1 MGLND
6 KDTTPVV
13 LNGQEFTYNNPDIS
27 VQTSGRFVTHEVVG
41 GVTVRQKVGEDP
53 VEISISGAC
62 TTEEANFIDNLR
74 TNDVVSL
81 SSHRYDAATAQV
93 ASSSTDPFQEGGA
106 VSPRT
111 GKWTHRFSVN
121 LVEVQT

>member
-6 KDTTPVV
+6 KDITPVV
-13 LNGQEFTYNNPDIS
+13 LNGKEFAYNNPDIS
-27 VQTSGRFVTHEVVG
+27 VQTAGRFVTHEVVG

-53 VEISISGAC
+53 VEIEIKGAC
-62 TTEEANFIDNLR
+62 TTEEANFIDSLHV
-74 TNDVVSL
+74 NDVVSL

-93 ASSSTDPFQEGGA
+93 ASSSTNPFEEGGA
-106 VSPRT
+106 VSPRMGT
-111 GKWTHRFSVN
+111 WTHTFSVN